1 MGPEKAGGQC
11 DESVR
16 VLHTD
21 SRVSR
26 VPHLTT
32 RTRARGLETSDEAS
46 WVLGSA
52 RPRTDFHYGQA
63 VRRWNTGTPYLKE
76 DRRHED

>member
-1 MGPEKAGGQC
+1 
-11 DESVR
+11 
-16 VLHTD
+16 
-21 SRVSR
+21 

-32 RTRARGLETSDEAS
+32 RTRARGLETSGEAS

-52 RPRTDFHYGQA
+52 RPKTDSTMA
-63 VRRWNTGTPYLKE
+63 RRWNTGTPYLKE